1 MKLILGKNYSL
12 LNQSLPNNTS
22 YAERANIYKSPLTFP
37 DVNPEV
43 IQQTTAKH
51 TTMVTMD
58 YVFNEDT
65 DTDNDNTEESTEA
78 VGEVSLE
85 KNVHQV
91 FGADLDQTTPEVATN
106 HSVQWLSE
114 DGDIMVPVVDHETTT
129 MVKIGHLD
137 DTELDFET
145 TPRAAPA
152 TTTTTTTT
160 TASPTTVMEE
170 EIIEPEVK
178 VEDETNENVLWTTEA
193 PVEEA
198 TEPELADVELKNEA
212 SVVDEAETTTTATT
226 AAADET
232 LDVEVK
238 ADTDDALATTTVA
251 TTTTTSTTTEPHV
264 IFFEEPE
271 ETTFSAIDETADAVA
286 VTTTTT
292 PSTTTAAPVE
302 ATTTMIEISF
312 AMDGHK
318 EMPEEFQEKLEDSIN
333 SIIHDMTT
341 TTTISPEEELANDS
355 NVALL
360 ARANVVQDAD
370 TDEQATTQS
379 SEEGPGDEVV
389 ESQTEISI
397 ENPDSEEINP
407 ETPAQEVPTTE
418 KTEPEVKEGVEPAPV
433 EVQLTTVASEQL
445 PATTTVAAE
454 PAPVAEVL
462 EDESKAAETTPAE
475 PEQPQTTPAPELDAP
490 ATVATQPL
498 EAIQATTTST
508 TTATPEDEEL
518 IATTAAAAVVPDAL
532 AVVLTTTTEAPSAP
546 PAPEE
551 DKEETEQGEL
561 FIKVALT
568 CPKTHNQ
575 GNLNRLVVVPD
586 AG

>member
-1 MKLILGKNYSL
+1 M
-12 LNQSLPNNTS
+12 
-22 YAERANIYKSPLTFP
+22 
-37 DVNPEV
+37 NPEV

-129 MVKIGHLD
+129 MVKIGHVD

-152 TTTTTTTT
+152 TTTTTTT

-212 SVVDEAETTTTATT
+212 SVVEEAETTTTATT
-226 AAADET
+226 AAAEET

-286 VTTTTT
+286 VTITTTT

-341 TTTISPEEELANDS
+341 TTTISPEEELANDY

-360 ARANVVQDAD
+360 TRANVVQDAINAEHGNE
-370 TDEQATTQS
+370 EQATTQS

-397 ENPDSEEINP
+397 ETPDSEEIKP

-445 PATTTVAAE
+445 PATTTVVAE

-475 PEQPQTTPAPELDAP
+475 PEQPQTTHAPELVAP
-490 ATVATQPL
+490 DTAATPQPL

-518 IATTAAAAVVPDAL
+518 IVTTAAAAVVPDAL
-532 AVVLTTTTEAPSAP
+532 AVVLTTTTEAPSVP
-546 PAPEE
+546 PALEE

-561 FIKVALT
+561 FK
-568 CPKTHNQ
+568 
-575 GNLNRLVVVPD
+575 
-586 AG
+586 